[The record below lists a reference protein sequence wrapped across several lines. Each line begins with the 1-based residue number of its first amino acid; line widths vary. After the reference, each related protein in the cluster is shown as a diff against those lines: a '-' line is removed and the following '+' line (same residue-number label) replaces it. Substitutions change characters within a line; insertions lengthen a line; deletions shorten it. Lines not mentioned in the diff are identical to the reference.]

1 MFIRPH
7 FHIYQKPLED
17 DGDDNG
23 GGGDTTLLDRGD
35 DIEPKVEPKTD
46 EVDPEVE
53 DEAKKLLE
61 KKTDEGEQ
69 PRDPTGK
76 FAKKERDVPDHV
88 PKARFDDAVGK
99 ERAAREAAEARA
111 AALEALVRKETRSDE
126 VAKAEEAIEGLEA
139 KHTKLILD
147 GEHEAAAKV
156 MREIR
161 HAERQIATFEN
172 EEKLTRATSQAVEQV
187 RMDAA
192 IARLESDHPVL
203 NDESEEFDQDLVD
216 LVLAE
221 QMRLINEKRMSPS
234 AALTAAG
241 DKIMK
246 KFSAVQPKAKDKDED
261 EEEAKPAGLNAA
273 KDASSRKADQVAKNL
288 DTANNQPP
296 KSSAAGKDSDKA
308 GMKDSLPDLDKL
320 TPEEFEALPA
330 SAKAK
335 MRGDFV

>member
-111 AALEALVRKETRSDE
+111 RDLEEMVRKESRTEAVS
-126 VAKAEEAIEGLEA
+126 KAEEAIEALEA

-156 MREIR
+156 MKEIR
-161 HAERQIATFEN
+161 HAERQIATSEN
-172 EEKLTRATSQAVEQV
+172 NEKLGRATSQAVEQV
-187 RMDAA
+187 RMEAA
-192 IARLESDHPVL
+192 IARLESDHPAL
-203 NDESEEFDQDLVD
+203 NQESEVYDQDLVD

-221 QMRLINEKRMSPS
+221 QARLIRELGKTPS
-234 AALTAAG
+234 AALTDAAT
-241 DKIMK
+241 KIMR
-246 KFSAVQPKAKDKDED
+246 KFGAAQPVKDMP
-261 EEEAKPAGLNAA
+261 EAKGLAAA